1 MKQAEL
7 ADNNNSLNF
16 NVRKKS
22 IKKIN
27 EQNLRFASKLSLVK
41 PKVVS
46 KDELENF
53 QNTVHHR

>member
-1 MKQAEL
+1 LKQVEL

-53 QNTVHHR
+53 QNTV